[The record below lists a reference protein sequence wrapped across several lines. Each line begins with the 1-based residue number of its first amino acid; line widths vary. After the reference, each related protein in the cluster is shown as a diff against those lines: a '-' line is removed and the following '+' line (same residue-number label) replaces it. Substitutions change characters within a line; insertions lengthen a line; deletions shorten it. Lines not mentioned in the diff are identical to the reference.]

1 MLEKTIEKKVCD
13 YAKKQGC
20 LVYKFVSP
28 AHRGVPDRM
37 FITPKGRVF
46 FIEFKA
52 PGKKPTPLQRHEL
65 DKLTNVG
72 VFASYANE
80 YETGRGLVDMM
91 MLVL

>member
-1 MLEKTIEKKVCD
+1 MLEKEIEKKVCD

-37 FITPKGRVF
+37 FITPRGVVF

-52 PGKKPTPLQRHEL
+52 PGKKPTPLQLHEL
-65 DKLTNVG
+65 CQLHEWGVGAFVIDDVEAGKL
-72 VFASYANE
+72 
-80 YETGRGLVDMM
+80 LVAYRLDQ
-91 MLVL
+91 

>member
-1 MLEKTIEKKVCD
+1 MLEKEIEKKVCD
-13 YAKKQGC
+13 YAKSKGC

-52 PGKKPTPLQRHEL
+52 PGKKPTQLQEHEMGKINSAGGCAVWV
-65 DKLTNVG
+65 DNVVG
-72 VFASYANE
+72 AKFH
-80 YETGRGLVDMM
+80 VDA
-91 MLVL
+91 MLA

>member
-52 PGKKPTPLQRHEL
+52 PGKRPTPLQTHEL
-65 DKLTNVG
+65 IKLNNHNV
-72 VFASYANE
+72 YAVWADCFE
-80 YETGRGLVDMM
+80 EGKGAVDEQIAA
-91 MLVL
+91 